1 MRLNRIHTKQ
11 WHSGPRCWG
20 LLESQHL
27 NSGMKSV
34 VKVATTK
41 KKVQREGIM
50 DRQCK
55 LMFGPGP
62 DSIYNAGSVGMRISH
77 QDDFCSCLSETRHN
91 SVWTRAQLA
100 QVETQTSFGVF
111 LRARMLWIDHF
122 RPSTR
127 LLDVKRRQLDSALLT
142 FHCFAPCIRG
152 SHNSRTRCSNM
163 MAILVRIRTQPMNSS
178 SAELHPNLM
187 KPSRTSWK
195 VELHFDIQMT
205 KTISTLRIHQWCHQA
220 PVYKLNPS
228 LALPPTDRLPSVFS
242 QEVCGQWECW
252 CTSSWDSP
260 QKGFRGKFTLRH
272 SAK

>member
-1 MRLNRIHTKQ
+1 
-11 WHSGPRCWG
+11 
-20 LLESQHL
+20 
-27 NSGMKSV
+27 
-34 VKVATTK
+34 
-41 KKVQREGIM
+41 M
-50 DRQCK
+50 DRQGK
-55 LMFGPGP
+55 LMIGPRS
-62 DSIYNAGSVGMRISH
+62 DSIYNAGCVDMWISH

-142 FHCFAPCIRG
+142 FHCFAPWIRG

-205 KTISTLRIHQWCHQA
+205 KTISTLHIHQWCHQA
-220 PVYKLNPS
+220 HVYKLNPS
-228 LALPPTDRLPSVFS
+228 LALPPTDRPPSVFS